1 MKKTK
6 KTIDRTGIGGRKP
19 ETDRTLIKDRKITF
33 LVTGSDYNIL
43 HNIAKMEKT
52 TISAIITS
60 AIDMKINN
68 YINKNQNKLEFE
80 LTEK

>member
-33 LVTGSDYNIL
+33 LVTESDYNIL

>member
-19 ETDRTLIKDRKITF
+19 ETDRTLIRDRKITF
-33 LVTGSDYNIL
+33 LVTESNYNLL

-52 TISAIITS
+52 TLSAIITN
-60 AIDMKINN
+60 ALEEKMK
-68 YINKNQNKLEFE
+68 YYVNKNQNKLEFE
-80 LTEK
+80 LTQK